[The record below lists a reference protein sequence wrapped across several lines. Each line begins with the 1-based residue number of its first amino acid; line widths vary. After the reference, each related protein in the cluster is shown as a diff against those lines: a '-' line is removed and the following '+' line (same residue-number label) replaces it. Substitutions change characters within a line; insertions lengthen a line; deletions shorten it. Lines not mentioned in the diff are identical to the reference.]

1 MSLVEKVVKYALKLG
16 ADEAHAVYARSK
28 ETSIEME
35 SDQISRTS
43 YGVSESI
50 YVTVIVRKRI
60 ASARINAV
68 TEQAALAC
76 TEKAY
81 RMALALKPNE
91 NWSGLPEPKPLKD
104 VPELYDKKIAELTA
118 EEIAERAKN
127 MLETAREVSDKVHV
141 MGGNISTMI
150 SKHTM
155 ATSRGFYD
163 EEERTT
169 FIASLVTVAKDAGKV
184 GSFASESDASRKL
197 DVNVEEIAEK
207 AAQKALDSLNLKPV
221 ESFKGT
227 LLLDYEFAAWL
238 IRSLAGAYNGYYVWK
253 KNSPLA
259 DKIGEQV
266 ASEILTVIDD
276 GALPAGLA
284 SSRFDGEGSPT
295 ARTVVIERGVLKTFI
310 NNTFTANV
318 LSMKPTGNAWNLLFV
333 GPWNTL
339 VEPGD
344 RFEEELISEVKRG
357 LLVSRFSGMI
367 RFQDGLVSGT
377 AKQAFYVE
385 NGEKKF
391 PVRECM
397 IAGNLYDFIK
407 NISAIGK
414 TAKRTP
420 FAVITPH
427 IRIENVNFVSKQ

>member
-16 ADEAHAVYARSK
+16 ADEAHAVYARSR
-28 ETSIEME
+28 ETSIELE

-50 YVTVIVRKRI
+50 YVTIIVGKRI
-60 ASARINAV
+60 SSARVNAV

-91 NWSGLPEPKPLKD
+91 NWSGLPEPKPIKV
-104 VPELYDKKIAELTA
+104 VPEIYDEKVAELTA

-127 MLETAREVSDKVHV
+127 MLESAREVSDKVHV
-141 MGGNISTMI
+141 MSGNVSTTI
-150 SKHTM
+150 SKYIM
-155 ATSRGFYD
+155 ATSRGFYG
-163 EEERTT
+163 EEERTA
-169 FIASLVTVAKDAGKV
+169 FIASLVAVAKDAGKV
-184 GSFASESDASRKL
+184 GSFASEADASRKL
-197 DVNVEEIAEK
+197 DVNVEEVAEK
-207 AAQKALDSLNLKPV
+207 AAQKALYSLNLKPV

-227 LLLDYEFAAWL
+227 LMLDYEFAARL
-238 IRSLAGAYNGYYVWK
+238 IQTLTGAYNGYYVWK

-259 DKIGEQV
+259 DKIGKQI
-266 ASEILTVIDD
+266 ASEMLTVIDD
-276 GALPAGLA
+276 GTLPAGLA
-284 SSRFDGEGSPT
+284 SSSFDGEGSPT
-295 ARTVVIERGVLKTFI
+295 ARTVVIDQGVLKTFI
-310 NNTFTANV
+310 NNTFTANI
-318 LSMKPTGNAWNLLFV
+318 LGMEPTGNAWNLLYV

-344 RFEEELISEVKRG
+344 RSEEELVSEVKRG
-357 LLVSRFSGMI
+357 LIVSRFSGMI
-367 RFQDGLVSGT
+367 RVQDGLVSGT

-385 NGEKKF
+385 NGKKKY

-407 NISAIGK
+407 NISALGK
-414 TAKRTP
+414 TARRTP

-427 IRIENVNFVSKQ
+427 IRIENVNFISKQ